1 MTCNQEDCDEV
12 LFEVKEE
19 PKGYFESVEPW
30 VENNIKQEVPKKVEN
45 GQKSSQIE
53 VFEVDDDDIPD
64 DFD

>member
-1 MTCNQEDCDEV
+1 M

-19 PKGYFESVEPW
+19 PKDYFESVEAW

-45 GQKSSQIE
+45 GQKNSQIE

>member
-19 PKGYFESVEPW
+19 PKDYFESVEAW
-30 VENNIKQEVPKKVEN
+30 VEDDIKQEVPKKVEN
-45 GQKSSQIE
+45 GQKSTQIE

>member
-1 MTCNQEDCDEV
+1 M
-12 LFEVKEE
+12 
-19 PKGYFESVEPW
+19 ESVKTR
-30 VENNIKQEVPKKVEN
+30 VEDYIKQEVPKKLEN

>member
-1 MTCNQEDCDEV
+1 M

-19 PKGYFESVEPW
+19 PKDYFEFVEAW

-45 GQKSSQIE
+45 GQRSSQIE

>member
-1 MTCNQEDCDEV
+1 M

-30 VENNIKQEVPKKVEN
+30 VENNIKQEVPKKVGH